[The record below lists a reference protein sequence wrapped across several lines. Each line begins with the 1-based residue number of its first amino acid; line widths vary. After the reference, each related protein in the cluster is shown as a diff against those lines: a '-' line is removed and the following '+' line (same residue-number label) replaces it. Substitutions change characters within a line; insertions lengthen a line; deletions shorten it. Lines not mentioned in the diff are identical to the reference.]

1 MIYITLTDFYN
12 NFYINQ
18 SIFRLYKEHPD
29 MFKEPTAI
37 VGSSGSF
44 PFNYWNGGYN
54 SNEGKFLLKVE
65 YEDLERNTYMPI
77 RLDYSNIFLTEDDF
91 QNSYNN
97 TILKIFN
104 TGSHYVE
111 VSNLALL
118 EYIKNVYPLMK
129 SVFSS
134 KADIFYTLT
143 PDIVNKAIQE
153 GGMDIV
159 SLPTKYIENNEFLNG
174 LQYKNQIEIPVNTV
188 CGVCDNLQ
196 QENCIK
202 TEHFSQ
208 YNFSG
213 NSVFNSCTKCLNG
226 NKCLINFDFE
236 KLKELTKK
244 GFNKFLVNSFPKTK
258 DPNGLLFVEFFV
270 DYFIKDE
277 YKFMAQSFILQGKE
291 NHI

>member
-118 EYIKNVYPLMK
+118 
-129 SVFSS
+129 
-134 KADIFYTLT
+134 
-143 PDIVNKAIQE
+143 
-153 GGMDIV
+153 
-159 SLPTKYIENNEFLNG
+159 
-174 LQYKNQIEIPVNTV
+174 
-188 CGVCDNLQ
+188 
-196 QENCIK
+196 
-202 TEHFSQ
+202 
-208 YNFSG
+208 
-213 NSVFNSCTKCLNG
+213 
-226 NKCLINFDFE
+226 
-236 KLKELTKK
+236 
-244 GFNKFLVNSFPKTK
+244 
-258 DPNGLLFVEFFV
+258 
-270 DYFIKDE
+270 
-277 YKFMAQSFILQGKE
+277 
-291 NHI
+291 